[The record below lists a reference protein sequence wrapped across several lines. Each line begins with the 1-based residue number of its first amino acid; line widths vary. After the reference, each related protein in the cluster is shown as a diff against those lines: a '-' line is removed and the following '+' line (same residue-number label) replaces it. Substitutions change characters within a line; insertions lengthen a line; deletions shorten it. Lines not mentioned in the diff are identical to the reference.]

1 MKIKKILAGLL
12 ASAFAL
18 SATILSASAAEKEL
32 TAYAIFGMG
41 EGWESQ
47 YWGPG
52 EDDNTFD
59 ESEIG
64 STKITEDGMHDV
76 VLDLN
81 LDGFEDADFDKIW
94 VVKAKFEGLSEG
106 DNVTI
111 ALKKVML
118 DDKELDITIP
128 SDFGDTGKPELTYE
142 TLEENKEYNV
152 YNEWAAKLIDVSNG
166 DDWRNASKLT
176 MSFEVK
182 GLKGDNNDTDVPST
196 TDNDTTNP
204 TTGIP
209 ASSAGLITL
218 IAATLAAGTLFK
230 KK

>member
-18 SATILSASAAEKEL
+18 SATVLSASAAEKEL

-52 EDDNTFD
+52 NEDNTFED
-59 ESEIG
+59 TEVKT
-64 STKITEDGMHDV
+64 TKIKEDGMHDV
-76 VLDLN
+76 VLDLKLESFN
-81 LDGFEDADFDKIW
+81 EADFDKVW
-94 VVKAKFEGLSEG
+94 VIKAAFEGLKEG
-106 DNVTI
+106 DNVTV

-118 DDKELDITIP
+118 DDKELNITIP
-128 SDFGDTGKPELTYE
+128 SDFGDTGKAELTYE

-152 YNEWAAKLIDVSNG
+152 YNEWAAKLIELPSG
-166 DDWRNASKLT
+166 DEWRNASKLT
-176 MSFEVK
+176 MTFEVK
-182 GLKGDNNDTDVPST
+182 GLSDTDNNGGAAT
-196 TDNDTTNP
+196 TDDETTNP

-209 ASSAGLITL
+209 ASSAGMVTL